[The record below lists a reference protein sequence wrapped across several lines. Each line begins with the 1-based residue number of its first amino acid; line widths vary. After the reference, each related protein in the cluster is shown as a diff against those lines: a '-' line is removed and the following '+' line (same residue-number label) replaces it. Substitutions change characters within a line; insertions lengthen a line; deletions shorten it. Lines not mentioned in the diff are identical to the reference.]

1 MKSLGFHHIAIF
13 ARDVERLAR
22 FYREQLQLKELRRF
36 LRDDGSLRSI
46 WLSARAGG
54 GERDGFLAIEA
65 EAGEGGRG
73 AQGFAMLALRIDPAA
88 REEAKQ
94 GLLAAGYPLERE
106 TGWTMYVR
114 DPEGNLV
121 GLSHHPDAAPA

>member
-13 ARDVERLAR
+13 ARDVEGLAR
-22 FYREQLQLKELRRF
+22 FYRDQLKLPELRRF
-36 LRDDGSLRSI
+36 LQDDGSLRSI
-46 WLSARAGG
+46 WLSAKAGG
-54 GERDGFLAIEA
+54 DARDGFLAIEA

-73 AQGFAMLALRIDPAA
+73 ARGFAMLALRIDPAS
-88 REEAKQ
+88 REATKQ
-94 GLLAAGYPLERE
+94 GLVAAGYPPERE

-121 GLSHHPDAAPA
+121 GLSHHPDAPA